1 MKVLGI
7 ETSTKVCSVGVAD
20 LRGISAESA
29 AEDRHVHSD
38 MIVSLIEQTMRA
50 SGLALQELEAV
61 AVSVGPGSF
70 TGLRIGMSAAKG
82 LCRALK
88 LPLVAVPTF
97 EAVACAVFD
106 AHRHEER
113 VMVAVDAKRDDLY
126 ITVFEKTGEAC
137 RPLGETEI
145 IPDAKLRAAL
155 GSTRLVCTD
164 RVAMAS
170 ESPGE
175 ELVVLDLHRFVS
187 GARVAVRGR
196 ARLLQGLFSDVGT
209 LEPLYLKDFVVRQPS
224 RG

>member
-7 ETSTKVCSVGVAD
+7 ETSTKVCSVGLAD
-20 LRGISAESA
+20 GHSLCAESS

-38 MIVSLIEQTMRA
+38 MIVSLIEQTMRT
-50 SGLALQELEAV
+50 SGLALPELEAV

-82 LCRALK
+82 LCKALR

-106 AHRHEER
+106 AHRREGR

-126 ITVFEKTGEAC
+126 ITLFERAGEDC
-137 RPLGETEI
+137 RPVGETEI
-145 IPDAKLRAAL
+145 IPTSKLRSAL
-155 GSTRLVCTD
+155 GSTRLVCID
-164 RVAMAS
+164 RVAMAT
-170 ESPGE
+170 ESTDA
-175 ELVVLDLHRFVS
+175 ELAVLDLHRFVS
-187 GARVAVRGR
+187 GARVAMRGR

-209 LEPLYLKDFVVRQPS
+209 LEPLYLKDFVVRQHS
-224 RG
+224 

>member
-7 ETSTKVCSVGVAD
+7 ETSTKICSVGIAD
-20 LRGISAESA
+20 IRGVVAESS

-50 SGLALQELEAV
+50 SALALSELEAV

-106 AHRHEER
+106 AHRQQER

-126 ITVFEKTGEAC
+126 ITMFEKTGEGC
-137 RPLGETEI
+137 RPLGETVI
-145 IPDAKLRAAL
+145 IPSSKLRSML
-155 GSTRLVCTD
+155 SSTRLVCTD
-164 RVAMAS
+164 QGALVP
-170 ESPGE
+170 ESPGAD
-175 ELVVLDLHRFVS
+175 LVMLDLHRFVS
-187 GARVAVRGR
+187 GGRVAARGCAR
-196 ARLLQGLFSDVGT
+196 ALQGLFSDVES

-224 RG
+224 